1 MNAPTYDRTRVGEL
15 CVVTSAVLFG
25 LMPLFAKIAAEH
37 GSNAYMSALGRF
49 FFGSV
54 FLLAVL
60 AFRRDAPFRVSW
72 RQLLKILPL
81 SVLYAVTPVLL
92 FASYDYMDSGLAT
105 ALHFTFPVMVILF
118 SALFFH
124 VRPNGRQMICA
135 VLGTVGVSQFA
146 GGEAEGATG
155 LFLAVASGAT
165 YAMYIVLL
173 GRSSLASLPVLTMAF
188 WLSLMASAEIA
199 AVAAW
204 KSALT
209 FALDNT
215 AWGAILALAV
225 FATALAL
232 ALFQEGLSR
241 CGAMRASLLSTFEPL
256 TGVGIGWLVFS
267 EALTP
272 KTAAGILCVL
282 LASVLLLL
290 PVPLPRMIRGRFPA
304 VRRIHL

>member
-72 RQLLKILPL
+72 RQLMKILPL

-92 FASYDYMDSGLAT
+92 FASYDFMDSGLAT

-135 VLGTVGVSQFA
+135 VLGTVGVSQFS
-146 GGEAEGATG
+146 GGDAEGATG
-155 LFLAVASGAT
+155 LLLAVASGAT

-188 WLSLMASAEIA
+188 
-199 AVAAW
+199 
-204 KSALT
+204 
-209 FALDNT
+209 
-215 AWGAILALAV
+215 
-225 FATALAL
+225 
-232 ALFQEGLSR
+232 
-241 CGAMRASLLSTFEPL
+241 
-256 TGVGIGWLVFS
+256 
-267 EALTP
+267 
-272 KTAAGILCVL
+272 
-282 LASVLLLL
+282 
-290 PVPLPRMIRGRFPA
+290 
-304 VRRIHL
+304 